1 MLVGISV
8 WCKNTISGN
17 MNDGKGLFYFFL
29 IADIFQRDE
38 LLDMVCSL

>member
-8 WCKNTISGN
+8 YNTISGN
-17 MNDGKGLFYFFL
+17 MNEDKGLFYFFL
-29 IADIFQRDE
+29 ITDIFQRDK